1 MELAKDNDA
10 IELNKWLQAA
20 TFNAS
25 EKVAAIKNIFDRLA
39 IPQLLNEAVTH
50 YADLAWKEFAQI
62 EASLEKKEMMADF
75 MNGLLARE
83 V

>member
-1 MELAKDNDA
+1 
-10 IELNKWLQAA
+10 
-20 TFNAS
+20 
-25 EKVAAIKNIFDRLA
+25 
-39 IPQLLNEAVTH
+39 LLNDAVTH